1 MQHEPSFFSGE
12 TADHHEYRDIK
23 PENLLF
29 EPIQFME
36 RVSPMP
42 PQQPE
47 DEDDEPKEDEG
58 EFVPGL
64 GGGGIGRIKIA
75 DFGLSKVST
84 KEKGTQSI
92 CMMIIHH

>member
-1 MQHEPSFFSGE
+1 MNHHFFQGKQLIIIIMN
-12 TADHHEYRDIK
+12 RDIK

-29 EPIQFME
+29 EPIPFME

-47 DEDDEPKEDEG
+47 GDDEEPKEDEG

-84 KEKGTQSI
+84 KEKGPNQYA
-92 CMMIIHH
+92 